1 MTFSIRSAWVGLA
14 TTLAAVGCGRSGY
27 KGPVSDHFDGERFHN
42 AAPIE
47 HDFGDLWRWLRTRD
61 NQPWERIETFDA
73 PPPPPAHVT
82 DGLRITWINHAT
94 VLIQVDGAN
103 ILTDPVFSERVSPV
117 SWFGPRRYHPPGVAF
132 DHLPP
137 IDVVL
142 ISHAHYD
149 HLDKASIQRL
159 ARRFSPLF
167 VAGLGLADWLKDA
180 GAARVATLD
189 WWEAIDVPGGSL
201 RLTAAP
207 AQHWSRRGLFDRN
220 RTLWASYWID
230 TPSGDVYFAGDT
242 GIAPH
247 FDAIRT
253 RLGTPRVAL
262 LPIGAYEP
270 RWFMSQQHMNPNDAV
285 TAHQRLGATHS
296 IGIHF
301 ATFKLSDEAR
311 FAPVDDLTHAR
322 DKAGIGAA
330 EFWAPTFGGAY
341 QFD

>member
-1 MTFSIRSAWVGLA
+1 MTFSIRNTLVGLA
-14 TTLAAVGCGRSGY
+14 TTLATVGCGTHGY

-47 HDFGDLWRWLRTRD
+47 HDFADLWRWIRTRD
-61 NQPWERIETFDA
+61 NHPWERIDMFDA
-73 PPPPPAHVT
+73 PPAPPERVT

-94 VLIQVDGAN
+94 VLIQAVGIN
-103 ILTDPVFSERVSPV
+103 IITDPVFSERVSPV
-117 SWFGPRRYHPPGVAF
+117 SWFGPKRYHPPGVAF
-132 DHLPP
+132 DALPP

-149 HLDKASIQRL
+149 HLDKPTIRRL
-159 ARRFSPLF
+159 ARRFNPLF
-167 VAGLGLADWLKDA
+167 VAGLGLAEWLERA
-180 GAARVATLD
+180 GATQVRTLD
-189 WWEAIDVPGGSL
+189 WWEAVDLPGDSL

-207 AQHWSRRGLFDRN
+207 AQHWSRRGLLDRN

-230 TPSGDVYFAGDT
+230 TPAGGVYFAGDT

-247 FDAIRT
+247 FDTIRA
-253 RLGTPRVAL
+253 RLGAPRVAL

-270 RWFMSQQHMNPNDAV
+270 RWFMRQQHMNPEDAV
-285 TAHQRLGATHS
+285 VAHQRLGASHS

-311 FAPVDDLTHAR
+311 FAPVDDLAR
-322 DKAGIGAA
+322 ARERAGIENGQ
-330 EFWAPTFGGAY
+330 FWAPAFGGAY